1 MLEEL
6 YDVKHGVSPLIEM
19 EFLGKMVEESYG
31 GQDITRK
38 NFIEYKF
45 DNWAKF
51 FGDEET
57 AYAVL
62 ALFTKFKSYGIEDI
76 RLITF
81 DPANKFHGKKDGEI
95 IRILDST
102 DFLNHE
108 DGSPQVDDKPSNN
121 RLFTP
126 KHEYVCGAI
135 QTYLA
140 SKEVPIGIRNYVE
153 YYRAYSPIE
162 E

>member
-1 MLEEL
+1 MYKDIDSCGTETVLLEEL

-81 DPANKFHGKKDGEI
+81 DPANKFHGKKG
-95 IRILDST
+95 R
-102 DFLNHE
+102 
-108 DGSPQVDDKPSNN
+108 
-121 RLFTP
+121 
-126 KHEYVCGAI
+126 
-135 QTYLA
+135 
-140 SKEVPIGIRNYVE
+140 RNYQDSRF
-153 YYRAYSPIE
+153 Y
-162 E
+162 